1 MMKRTKSLFFIIYFL
16 VLYSKTKAEIVE
28 SNLFDQLFAYI
39 EDLPAREM
47 IIGQFVRAINSGNLN
62 ILQECGWETEN
73 YFDTFYA
80 LEVEQKIAE
89 FKGELLKELKVSTQE
104 LCQVIESAKT
114 TISRIFWLTKQDFL
128 KSKKLAGIK
137 KLVLQTGC
145 AGVGLASTFGTNL
158 GESTIS
164 GLSRVLANSHFF
176 KFGFTGLGISI
187 FMALSFLIK
196 SNQTKN
202 NLARVRHLN
211 SMIFCLHELSWQMNN
226 AFAFHRKS
234 LDQFLALLDQTEI
247 YFQELWTWPSLIDC
261 ELLDGKEIQK
271 ITQLMSDELNQF
283 NKLATQIRNDKISI
297 MALTK
302 AMRTLRKTQNYA
314 IDEIILQFSDIEKL
328 RQINPVGIDIIEDNH
343 LFLIENYKKSHD
355 STLYY
360 LIENKNAQ
368 TTDWIDLS
376 WLEAAKNVSKV
387 NQLFFGLNKPSY
399 YQATIK
405 NFIGDA
411 EEEIGRIIK

>member
-1 MMKRTKSLFFIIYFL
+1 MKRYFFIYFL
-16 VLYSKTKAEIVE
+16 ILPTQIKAQIVE
-28 SNLFDQLFAYI
+28 GTVFDQFFACL

-47 IIGQFVRAINSGNLN
+47 IIGQFARAINSENLS
-62 ILQECGWETEN
+62 LLRECARETEN
-73 YFDTFYA
+73 YFDVFYT
-80 LEVEQKIAE
+80 LEHKQKIAE
-89 FKGELLKELKVSTQE
+89 FKGELLKEFKISAQE
-104 LCQVIESAKT
+104 LCQVIETAKT
-114 TISRIFWLTKQDFL
+114 TISRIFWLTKQEFL
-128 KSKKLAGIK
+128 KTKKLAGIK
-137 KLVLQTGC
+137 KLVLQAGC

-164 GLSRVLANSHFF
+164 GLSSVLTNSHFF

-226 AFAFHRKS
+226 AFAIHKKS
-234 LDQFLALLDQTEI
+234 LDQFQVLLNQTEA
-247 YFQELWTWPSLIDC
+247 YFQELWSWPNLIDC
-261 ELLDGKEIQK
+261 ELFDGKEIQK
-271 ITQLMSDELNQF
+271 ITKLMGDELNQF

-302 AMRTLRKTQNYA
+302 AMRTLRTTQNYV
-314 IDEIILQFSDIEKL
+314 IDEIIMQFSDLDKL
-328 RQINPVGIDIIEDNH
+328 RKMNPVGIDIIEDNH
-343 LFLIENYKKSHD
+343 IFLIENYKKSHD

-368 TTDWIDLS
+368 TTDWINLS
-376 WLEAAKNVSKV
+376 WLDAANQISKV
-387 NQLFFGLNKPSY
+387 NQLFFGLNKPGY